1 MWCFDVRTAGEQVLH
16 LEELAR
22 HKGSVLG
29 NYYGQQQPSQKFFE
43 SELYQKL
50 QFEFSPCRP
59 VWVEYESFKIGNI
72 TVPKKISSKGRLL
85 NIV

>member
-1 MWCFDVRTAGEQVLH
+1 M
-16 LEELAR
+16 
-22 HKGSVLG
+22 LG
-29 NYYGQQQPSQKFFE
+29 NYYGQQQPSQKYFE

-72 TVPKKISSKGRLL
+72 TVPKKISSKGRRL